1 MEELRSEYHRQLGEI
16 DALVMRMLTL
26 VEHDIAA
33 TAAAFLHDD
42 DMAAATVEG
51 HDEEIEDLY
60 AQIEDLVHVQLV
72 RQAPVAGELRFLLAV
87 FRILPELTR
96 THALAADISRRGS
109 TRLADELP
117 QRVTGLIAQHLDA
130 AAKMWHQVTQVYLMG
145 SDDIADDTEAD
156 DDQLDELRAS
166 LSAELAAA
174 DLRSPVLLEMGL
186 IARLLERLGDHAV
199 EVARHI
205 ETLERPGHTPAQTTP
220 ADS

>member
-1 MEELRSEYHRQLGEI
+1 
-16 DALVMRMLTL
+16 MRMFTV
-26 VEHDIAA
+26 VEDDIAA

-42 DMAAATVEG
+42 DKAAATVGG
-51 HDEEIEDLY
+51 HDEEIVDLY
-60 AQIEDLVHVQLV
+60 AEIEDLVRVQLL
-72 RQAPVAGELRFLLAV
+72 RQAPVAGELTFLLAV

-117 QRVTGLIAQHLDA
+117 RRVVGLIGQHLDA
-130 AAKMWHQVTQVYLMG
+130 AARMWHQVTQVYLAG
-145 SDDIADDTEAD
+145 SNDIADDTEAD
-156 DDQLDELRAS
+156 DDQLDELQAS

-174 DLRSPVLLEMGL
+174 DLRTPVLLEMGL

-205 ETLERPGHTPAQTTP
+205 ETLERPGRTPGQTTP
-220 ADS
+220 ADP

>member
-1 MEELRSEYHRQLGEI
+1 
-16 DALVMRMLTL
+16 MRMFTV
-26 VEHDIAA
+26 VEDDIAA

-42 DMAAATVEG
+42 DKAAATVDG
-51 HDEEIEDLY
+51 HDEEIEDVY
-60 AQIEDLVHVQLV
+60 AEIEDLVRVQLL

-117 QRVTGLIAQHLDA
+117 QRVVGLIGQHLDA
-130 AAKMWHQVTQVYLMG
+130 AARMWHQVTQVYLAG
-145 SDDIADDTEAD
+145 SNDIADDTEAD
-156 DDQLDELRAS
+156 DDQLDELQAS

-205 ETLERPGHTPAQTTP
+205 ETLERPGRAPGQTTP
-220 ADS
+220 ADP